1 MAIDFGR
8 EVCGDL
14 SVVSKREWLVT
25 NGIGGF
31 ASGTLANVLSRR
43 YHGLLIAAL
52 QPPLGRTLLLAKL
65 DETVEYDGI
74 YPDSGRLTP
83 LYLNRWEDG
92 TVEGNGH
99 YHLNRF
105 HLEGTTP
112 VWTYAIANALLEKRI
127 WMQPGANT
135 TTIQYRLTRAT
146 GPMGLTLKALGNYRD
161 YHSTTIINDWSP
173 DVEDVGH
180 EDVGH
185 EDVGHEDVGHEDVGH
200 EDVGHEDVGHE
211 DGARGLKITM
221 FDGALPFY
229 LFSDRATFSP
239 RSDWHEDF
247 FLAVEEFR
255 GQRDVTEDHLYLAQL
270 QVTLQP
276 GEQFVVVA
284 STEATPNLNSAL
296 AYGDRQAHEAGLLE
310 RAGDLA
316 GATASPR
323 TRDALRHLVLAADQ
337 FVVRRPTAADPNG
350 QSIIAGYPWFSDW
363 GRDTMIALPG
373 LTLATGRPE
382 VAASILRTYAQ
393 FVDRGMLP
401 NRFPDVGETPEYN
414 TVDATL
420 WYFVALHEYVAATG
434 DVALAGEL
442 FPVLA
447 GIIDWHVRGTRYN
460 IHMDE
465 ADALLYAGEEGSQLT
480 WMDAK
485 VDDWVVTPRTGKA
498 VEINALW
505 YNALRIM
512 AALAGQLGE
521 DAGRYAALAERVAAG
536 FGRFW
541 NAPLGYCY
549 DVVDTPAIH
558 DKPGG
563 PDGSLRPNQLLAVS
577 LPHSPLSAERQ
588 RSVVDAC
595 GRHLLTAHGLRS
607 LSPDDKAYI
616 GRYGGDRRK
625 RDGAYHQGTV
635 WGWLIGPF
643 VLAHRRV
650 YGDNAAARSYLMP
663 LLQHLNDHGVGS
675 ISEIF
680 EGDAPFTPRGCTAQA
695 WSVAEVLRAWRM
707 TEEKG
712 TTDFTDSTD

>member
-8 EVCGDL
+8 EVLGDL

-31 ASGTLANVLSRR
+31 AGGTLANVLSRR
-43 YHGLLIAAL
+43 YHGLLVAAL

-99 YHLNRF
+99 HYLNRF

-112 VWTYAIANALLEKRI
+112 VWTYAIANGLLEKRI

-135 TTIQYRLTRAT
+135 TYIQYHLIRAT
-146 GPMGLTLKALGNYRD
+146 GPMGLTIKALGNYRD

-173 DVEDVGH
+173 DVEDVDHGLRITLF
-180 EDVGH
+180 
-185 EDVGHEDVGHEDVGH
+185 
-200 EDVGHEDVGHE
+200 
-211 DGARGLKITM
+211 DGAR
-221 FDGALPFY
+221 PFY

-239 RSDWHEDF
+239 RSDWYEDF

-270 QVTLQP
+270 QVTLRP
-276 GEQFVVVA
+276 GERFAVVA
-284 STEATPNLNSAL
+284 STEAAPNLDSVL
-296 AYGDRQAHEAGLLE
+296 AYGDRQAHEAALLA
-310 RAGDLA
+310 RAGGLGESGTGDRA
-316 GATASPR
+316 G
-323 TRDALRHLVLAADQ
+323 DALRHLVLAADQ

-393 FVDRGMLP
+393 FVDQGMLP
-401 NRFPDVGETPEYN
+401 NRFPDAGETPEYN

-420 WYFVALHEYVAATG
+420 WYFVALHEVVTATG
-434 DVALAGEL
+434 DVALAREL

-447 GIIDWHVRGTRYN
+447 DIIDWHIRGTRYN

-465 ADALLYAGEEGSQLT
+465 ADALLYAGEEGVQLT

-485 VDDWVVTPRTGKA
+485 VDDWVVTPRAGKA

-505 YNALRIM
+505 YNALCIM
-512 AALAGQLGE
+512 ASLAEQLGE
-521 DAGRYAALAERVAAG
+521 EAGRYAALAERVAAG
-536 FGRFW
+536 FERFW

-549 DVVDTPAIH
+549 DVLDAPA
-558 DKPGG
+558 G

-588 RSVVDAC
+588 RSIVDTCA
-595 GRHLLTAHGLRS
+595 RHLLTPHGLRS

-616 GRYGGDRRK
+616 GRYAGDRRK

-650 YGDNAAARSYLMP
+650 YGDVAAARSYLLP

-680 EGDAPFTPRGCTAQA
+680 EGDAPFAPRGCTAQA

-707 TEEKG
+707 TETE
-712 TTDFTDSTD
+712 

>member
-8 EVCGDL
+8 EVLGDL

-31 ASGTLANVLSRR
+31 AGGTLANVLSRR
-43 YHGLLIAAL
+43 YHGLLVAAL

-99 YHLNRF
+99 HYLNRF

-112 VWTYAIANALLEKRI
+112 VWTYAIANGLLEKRI

-135 TTIQYRLTRAT
+135 TYIQYHLIRAT
-146 GPMGLTLKALGNYRD
+146 GPMGLTIKALGNYRD

-173 DVEDVGH
+173 DVEDVDHGLRITLF
-180 EDVGH
+180 
-185 EDVGHEDVGHEDVGH
+185 
-200 EDVGHEDVGHE
+200 
-211 DGARGLKITM
+211 DGAR
-221 FDGALPFY
+221 PFY

-239 RSDWHEDF
+239 RSDWYEDF

-270 QVTLQP
+270 QVTLRP
-276 GEQFVVVA
+276 GERFAVVA
-284 STEATPNLNSAL
+284 STEAAPNLDSVL
-296 AYGDRQAHEAGLLE
+296 AYGDRQAHEAALLA
-310 RAGDLA
+310 RAGGLGESGTGDRA
-316 GATASPR
+316 G
-323 TRDALRHLVLAADQ
+323 DALRHLVLAADQ

-393 FVDRGMLP
+393 FVDQGMLP
-401 NRFPDVGETPEYN
+401 NRFPDAGETPEYN

-420 WYFVALHEYVAATG
+420 WYFVALHEVVTATG
-434 DVALAGEL
+434 DVALAREL

-447 GIIDWHVRGTRYN
+447 DIIDWHIRGTRYN

-465 ADALLYAGEEGSQLT
+465 ADALLYAGEEGVQLT

-485 VDDWVVTPRTGKA
+485 VDEWVVTPRIGKP

-505 YNALRIM
+505 YNALCIM
-512 AALAGQLGE
+512 ASLAEQLGE
-521 DAGRYAALAERVAAG
+521 EAGRYAALAERVAAG
-536 FGRFW
+536 FERFW

-549 DVVDTPAIH
+549 DVLDAPA
-558 DKPGG
+558 G

-588 RSVVDAC
+588 RSIVDTCA
-595 GRHLLTAHGLRS
+595 RHLLTPHGLRS

-616 GRYGGDRRK
+616 GRYAGDRRK

-635 WGWLIGPF
+635 WGWLIGSF

-650 YGDNAAARSYLMP
+650 YGDAAAARSYLLP
-663 LLQHLNDHGVGS
+663 LLHHLNDHGVGS

-680 EGDAPFTPRGCTAQA
+680 EGDAPFAPRGCTAQA

-707 TEEKG
+707 TETE
-712 TTDFTDSTD
+712 

>member
-8 EVCGDL
+8 EVLGDL

-31 ASGTLANVLSRR
+31 AGGTLANVLSRR
-43 YHGLLIAAL
+43 YHGLLVAAL

-99 YHLNRF
+99 HYLNRF

-112 VWTYAIANALLEKRI
+112 VWTYAIANGLLEKRI

-135 TTIQYRLTRAT
+135 TYIQYHLIRAT
-146 GPMGLTLKALGNYRD
+146 GPMGLTIKALGNYRD

-173 DVEDVGH
+173 DVEDVDHGLRITLF
-180 EDVGH
+180 
-185 EDVGHEDVGHEDVGH
+185 
-200 EDVGHEDVGHE
+200 
-211 DGARGLKITM
+211 DGAR
-221 FDGALPFY
+221 PFY

-239 RSDWHEDF
+239 RSDWYEDF

-270 QVTLQP
+270 QVTLRP
-276 GEQFVVVA
+276 GERFAVVA
-284 STEATPNLNSAL
+284 STEAAPNLDSVL
-296 AYGDRQAHEAGLLE
+296 AYGDRQAHEAALLA
-310 RAGDLA
+310 RAGGLGESGTGDRA
-316 GATASPR
+316 G
-323 TRDALRHLVLAADQ
+323 DALRHLVLAADQ

-393 FVDRGMLP
+393 FVDQGMLP
-401 NRFPDVGETPEYN
+401 NRFPDAGETPEYN

-420 WYFVALHEYVAATG
+420 WYFVALHEVVTATG
-434 DVALAGEL
+434 DVALAREL

-447 GIIDWHVRGTRYN
+447 DIIDWHIRGTRYN

-465 ADALLYAGEEGSQLT
+465 ADALLYAGEEGVQLT

-505 YNALRIM
+505 YNALCIM
-512 AALAGQLGE
+512 ASLAEQLGE
-521 DAGRYAALAERVAAG
+521 EAGRYAALAERVAAG
-536 FGRFW
+536 FERFW

-549 DVVDTPAIH
+549 DVLDAPA
-558 DKPGG
+558 G

-588 RSVVDAC
+588 RSIVDTCA
-595 GRHLLTAHGLRS
+595 RHLLTPHGLRS

-616 GRYGGDRRK
+616 GRYAGDRRK

-650 YGDNAAARSYLMP
+650 YGDVAAARSYLLP

-680 EGDAPFTPRGCTAQA
+680 EGDAPFAPRGCTAQA

-707 TEEKG
+707 TETE
-712 TTDFTDSTD
+712 